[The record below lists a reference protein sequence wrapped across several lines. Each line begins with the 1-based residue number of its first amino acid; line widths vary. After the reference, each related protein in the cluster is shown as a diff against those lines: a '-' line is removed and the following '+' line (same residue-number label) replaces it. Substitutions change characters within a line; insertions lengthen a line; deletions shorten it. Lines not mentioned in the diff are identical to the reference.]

1 MLESPKKQSR
11 TGIYWYRFK
20 SLSLHILR
28 FYINEKKKN
37 QRIYIVLKN
46 TMAMT
51 TSIKSLEQQNPKG
64 FSIERLSL
72 FSDAVFAIAIT
83 LLAIDIRV
91 IQLPE
96 NLILPQLD
104 NEIIGLLPK
113 FISFILSFFI
123 IGSYWISYHRTIYLI
138 KRYDQGLISLNLL
151 FLMFIVLVPFPNDLI
166 GKYPANQSAVIVYA
180 VLLAATGLSMC
191 LLWIHASKGYHLVDE
206 TLHPKFI
213 RYLTLRLFISP
224 SIFLISI
231 PISFFNPLYS
241 MVTWFFGFPI
251 GIYFEHTHLK
261 INIHKEK

>member
-1 MLESPKKQSR
+1 M
-11 TGIYWYRFK
+11 FK
-20 SLSLHILR
+20 SLPLHILH

-46 TMAMT
+46 TMAINK
-51 TSIKSLEQQNPKG
+51 SIKSLEQQTPHG

-72 FSDAVFAIAIT
+72 FSDAIFAFAIT

-91 IQLPE
+91 IQLPQ
-96 NLILPQLD
+96 NLIASQLN

-123 IGSYWISYHRTIYLI
+123 IGNYWISYHRTIYFI
-138 KRYDQGLISLNLL
+138 KRYDRGLISLNLL

-180 VLLAATGLSMC
+180 VLLAATGISMC
-191 LLWIHASKGYHLVDE
+191 LLWIHASKGYRLVDK

-251 GIYFEHTHLK
+251 AIYFERTHLNG
-261 INIHKEK
+261 NILKEK